1 MGASAH
7 HLGKIMGR
15 KMEWDG
21 RIIEWAENERIVWQA
36 TSGQPERMRMK
47 ATNWVRGEGDGTRYG
62 LEVEYHP
69 PYSVLGKIM
78 DSMMIKRSLRK
89 SLQNSTQNLK
99 RISEQ
104 DGPLKPGNVVGRRE
118 HRRIIRELD
127 RLREHWR

>member
-36 TSGQPERMRMK
+36 ITGQPERMRMT
-47 ATNWVRGEGDGTRYG
+47 AVNWVRGEGDGTRYG
-62 LEVEYHP
+62 VEVDYHP

-78 DSMMIKRSLRK
+78 DSMMIKRSIKK
-89 SLQNSTQNLK
+89 SLQTSTQNLK
-99 RISEQ
+99 RIMEQ
-104 DGPLKPGNVVGRRE
+104 DEMDRRGPAV
-118 HRRIIRELD
+118 ISS
-127 RLREHWR
+127 